1 MQKEPI
7 MTPILIT
14 RPDNGVYTRVV
25 QSDEMVGKFLQMF
38 IVMPVWME
46 DPDGMFA
53 QLAST
58 ASLS

>member
-1 MQKEPI
+1 